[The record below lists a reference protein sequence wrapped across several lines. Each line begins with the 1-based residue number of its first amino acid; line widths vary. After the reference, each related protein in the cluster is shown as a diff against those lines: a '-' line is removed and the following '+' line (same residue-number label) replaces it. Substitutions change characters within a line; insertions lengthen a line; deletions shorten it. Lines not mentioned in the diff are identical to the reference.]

1 MKPTNHQLRIHP
13 KYSPLIESECRYF
26 LVSGGRG
33 SGKSFGVAALLISFL
48 CERGQR
54 ILYTRYTMSA
64 AETSIIPEF
73 VEKIEL
79 LGLSSIF
86 EIRQR
91 EIVNVQ
97 TGSSILFSGIKESS
111 GNQTAKLKSL
121 TGITTWVLE
130 EAEELDDEETFDK
143 IDMSVR
149 SLAAQNRIILILNPA
164 WKTHWIY
171 RRFFEPHKIPDEFN
185 GVVDSVCYIH
195 TTYEDNLENLPPDIL
210 RITEQRRLTSPL
222 KYLSI
227 DRGHWSDS
235 AEGALWDYKTITD
248 LRVWQAPELVRIV
261 IAIDPAVSA
270 NKDSDETGIIA
281 AGISDAGE
289 IYILGDYSLIGS
301 PLAWANAAVGA
312 YRKHSADRI
321 VAEINQ
327 GGDLVEANLRNVDRN
342 IPFTAVRATRGK
354 RLRAE
359 PIAALYEAGK
369 VHHVGTFP
377 ILEEQLCTWSPA
389 IDDSPDRLDALVWAC
404 TALTTKTPAYQ
415 TPIVAL

>member
-1 MKPTNHQLRIHP
+1 MTQPKLWIHP
-13 KYSPLIESECRYF
+13 KYSPLIESDSRYF
-26 LVSGGRG
+26 LISGGRG
-33 SGKSFGVAALLISFL
+33 SGKSFSIAALLISFL

-64 AETSIIPEF
+64 AEISIIPEF
-73 VEKIEL
+73 VEKIEI
-79 LGLSSIF
+79 LGLASIF

-91 EIVNVQ
+91 EIVNTQ

-149 SLAAQNRIILILNPA
+149 SRSAQNRIILIMNPA

-171 RRFFEPHKIPDEFN
+171 RRFYEPHKIPDEFN
-185 GVVDSVCYIH
+185 GIVAGVCYIH
-195 TTYEDNLENLPPDIL
+195 TTYEDNLRNLPADIL
-210 RITEQRRLTSPL
+210 SIIENRRRSAPH
-222 KYLSI
+222 KYLTI
-227 DRGHWSDS
+227 DRGHWSENID
-235 AEGALWDYKTITD
+235 GALWDYSVIARN
-248 LRVWQAPELVRIV
+248 RVHETPPLTRIV

-281 AGISDAGE
+281 AGLSDAGD

-301 PLAWANAAVGA
+301 PLAWANAAIGA

-321 VAEINQ
+321 VAETNQ
-327 GGDLVEANLRNVDRN
+327 GGDLVEANLRTVDKN

-354 RLRAE
+354 QLRAE
-359 PIAALYEAGK
+359 PIAALYESGR

-377 ILEEQLCTWSPA
+377 TLEQQLCTWSPA